1 MTRCFLA
8 LSFFRFFS
16 TIALSILSNIT
27 IVMSVRIFYYRSETS
42 KTLTLDEAPMA
53 YKSLEDIVDV
63 VAESVDIVEV
73 MKPIFNFK
81 ATDL

>member
-1 MTRCFLA
+1 MN
-8 LSFFRFFS
+8 SWP
-16 TIALSILSNIT
+16 
-27 IVMSVRIFYYRSETS
+27 
-42 KTLTLDEAPMA
+42 TLDEAPMA

-81 ATDL
+81 ATAYGALLRPLLRS